1 MPGLAIRQEEV
12 ALTMSEEINPVIEYL
27 ERAVA
32 AAQEHEMSTSET
44 IGLLFYYA
52 HNVAQE
58 AREAALRDQ
67 AET

>member
-1 MPGLAIRQEEV
+1 
-12 ALTMSEEINPVIEYL
+12 MSEEINPVIEYL